1 MIDFKFSSILLL
13 HTFLVFFFWKYNLK
27 IAVYLDL
34 FDDVNQQRKLKKTK
48 TPLTGGLIILS
59 FIYLNFFLNQ
69 IDLIISQDENFQ
81 INTVFLIALSFIFIL
96 GYYDDKYDLTPNL
109 KLIILIILFSIT
121 VYLDNSILISELD
134 FKVLNL
140 SLNIQSYSFFFVV
153 FCLIVFNN
161 ATNMFDGINLQC
173 SSYFLFIIL
182 YLQIIFANNQELYPF
197 LFTLTVGISFFI
209 FLNLNNKSYLG
220 DSGVYILSFV
230 LGILIIK
237 SYNNGYLYCDQ
248 ILLMMLIPG
257 IDMIRLT
264 FSRIY
269 NGKHP
274 FKADNQH
281 IHHIM
286 ARKFSELEIFL
297 INYNLII
304 IPNILAYIFEQYF
317 LFIIITLIFYIFIIM
332 KFNAT
337 NKKI

>member
-1 MIDFKFSSILLL
+1 MIDFKFLSILLL
-13 HTFLVFFFWKYNLK
+13 HFFLVFFFWKYNFK
-27 IAVYLDL
+27 IAIYLDL

-69 IDLIISQDENFQ
+69 TGLIISQDENFQ
-81 INTVFLIALSFIFIL
+81 INAVFLIALSFIFIL

-134 FKVLNL
+134 FKILNL
-140 SLNIQSYSFFFVV
+140 SLNIKSYSFFFVV

-173 SSYFLFIIL
+173 SGYFLFIIL
-182 YLQIIFANNQELYPF
+182 YLQIVFVNNLELYPF
-197 LFTLTVGISFFI
+197 LFTLTVGILFFI

-230 LGILIIK
+230 LGVLIIK

-286 ARKFSELEIFL
+286 AKKFSELEIFL

-304 IPNILAYIFEQYF
+304 IPNILAYIFERYF
-317 LFIIITLIFYIFIIM
+317 LFIIITIIIYIFIIT